1 MTNPDNDHADQVF
14 HQFLG
19 LMRFHRQYARQIID
33 EQGIKP
39 RDLSVLRFFSETGP
53 ATVGQA
59 QAYLHK
65 SASTTSAL
73 IANLEKEGYVTRTRS
88 QEDNRVVIVELTE
101 AGQHLIA
108 TTPLRDMPLLRRNM
122 RQLPDERL
130 QQISE
135 VLAEIKQMMG
145 ANNE

>member
-1 MTNPDNDHADQVF
+1 MTNSNIPDADQVF
-14 HQFLG
+14 HQFLD
-19 LMRFHRQYARQIID
+19 LIRFHRQYARQIID

-39 RDLSVLRFFSETGP
+39 RDLSVLRFFSETGA

-73 IANLEKEGYVTRTRS
+73 IASLEKAGYVTRQRS

-101 AGQHLIA
+101 AGHNLVA
-108 TTPLRDMPLLRRNM
+108 TTPLRGLPLLRRNM

-130 QQISE
+130 QEIND
-135 VLAEIKQMMG
+135 VLVEIMKMMG
-145 ANNE
+145 ANS